1 MNSRIRIRAK
11 RAVAATAAVLA
22 LGAASYGAVAGAGVL
37 AGFGQNGRVQTAFAG
52 KRAHA
57 NGTAQYGQNR
67 LVLAG
72 QAYGT
77 DSDIAI
83 ARYLANGKLDPSF
96 GNGGKVVTDL
106 GGDEQATD
114 VAVDSKGRIVVAG
127 YSGGAPNL
135 GDALVARYL
144 ADGTLDDSFG
154 MNGIA
159 SPGSGGAWAVAVDS
173 QDRVVISGAE
183 LEPSS
188 DIVWFVERLTADGD
202 PDNAFGDHG
211 RTEGSLS
218 AIANIATD
226 VTLDA
231 SGRVVFAGCGDNER
245 GSPNVFAAVRLLG
258 NGNPD
263 ASFGDGGIA
272 KVNFGSDTGCPNAIA
287 VDHRGRIVL
296 GGARGQFVQGRES
309 GKILV
314 ARLRVNG
321 TLDPSFSGNG
331 KAGIAV
337 RNSRPFLGGIVVD
350 GRNRVVLA
358 GQIIPSDPRHAT
370 FPARFLI
377 AGLTAAGQADR
388 RIDGDGQV
396 AFRFGTDKKLDA
408 AATSLVLRRGA
419 IYAGGYVKQRNRN
432 RATPPRRFAALGY
445 RPTP

>member
-1 MNSRIRIRAK
+1 MNSRIRIRSK

-22 LGAASYGAVAGAGVL
+22 LGAASYGAAAGAGVL

-52 KRAHA
+52 KDARAD
-57 NGTAQYGQNR
+57 GTARYGKDR

-72 QAYGT
+72 QASHGT
-77 DSDIAI
+77 DSDIAL
-83 ARYLANGKLDPSF
+83 ARYLANGKLDRSF

-106 GGDEQATD
+106 GGDEQAAD

-154 MNGIA
+154 TNGIA

-173 QDRVVISGAE
+173 EDRVVISGAE

-211 RTEGSLS
+211 RTEGSLG

-258 NGNPD
+258 NGIPD
-263 ASFGDGGIA
+263 ASFGDGGTA
-272 KVNFGSDTGCPNAIA
+272 KVNFGSDTGCPNGIA

-296 GGARGQFVQGRES
+296 GGARGRFVRGRES
-309 GKILV
+309 GMILV
-314 ARLRVNG
+314 ARLKGNG

-358 GQIIPSDPRHAT
+358 GQIIPSDPRQAT

-377 AGLTAAGQADR
+377 AGLTAAGRIDR

-396 AFRFGTDKKLDA
+396 AFRFGPDKKLDA
-408 AATSLVLRRGA
+408 YATSLVLRRGA
-419 IYAGGYVKQRNRN
+419 IYAGGYVKQRNG
-432 RATPPRRFAALGY
+432 ATSPRRFAALGY
-445 RPTP
+445 RPSP